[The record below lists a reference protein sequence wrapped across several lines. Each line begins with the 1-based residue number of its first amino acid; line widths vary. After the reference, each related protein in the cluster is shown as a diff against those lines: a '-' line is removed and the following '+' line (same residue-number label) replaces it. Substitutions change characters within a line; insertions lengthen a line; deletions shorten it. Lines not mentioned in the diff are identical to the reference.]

1 MPEVI
6 RAAAP
11 LIARYDLL
19 LCDIWGVVHNG
30 QSAYTEALHA
40 LEQARAAGKTVIMIS
55 NAPRPGSEVKKQL
68 ANIYKVPASCYDDI
82 IASGDVTR
90 EELKKRPGV
99 KLFHLGP
106 ERDLPNYENLDVKL
120 VSLEEA
126 ELIVCTGPFNDE
138 IETPSDYEDMF
149 EQTVKRGLLFLC
161 ANPDIVVERG
171 DKLVWCA
178 GALAQVYERF
188 GGKTLYAGKPHPAV
202 YRDVFELAARLRGKP
217 VSKSKALAIGD
228 GVKTDLKGAVLE
240 GIDCLFVAGGI
251 HSNDLGLDRGTQPD
265 AARFAEVFDEAG
277 GLPVA
282 VTHRLVW

>member
-1 MPEVI
+1 MPPI
-6 RAAAP
+6 ISAAAP
-11 LIARYDLL
+11 LLARYDLL

-30 QSAYTEALHA
+30 KTAYAEAVHA

-55 NAPRPGSEVKKQL
+55 NAPRPGTEVKKQL
-68 ANIYKVPASCYDDI
+68 LNIYKVPPSCYDDV
-82 IASGDVTR
+82 IASGDVAR
-90 EELKKRPGV
+90 EELRKRPGV

-106 ERDLPNYENLDVKL
+106 ERDLPNYDGLDVKL
-120 VSLEEA
+120 VPLEEA
-126 ELIVCTGPFNDE
+126 ELLVCTGPFNDE
-138 IETPSDYEDMF
+138 VETPGDYEEMF
-149 EQTVKRGLLFLC
+149 ERTAKRGLLFLC

-188 GGKTLYAGKPHPAV
+188 GGKTLYAGKPHAPV
-202 YRDVFELAARLRGKP
+202 YEDVFNLAAKLRGKP
-217 VSKSKALAIGD
+217 VPKARALAIGD
-228 GVKTDLKGAVLE
+228 GVKTDLKGAVNQ

-251 HSNDLGLDRGTQPD
+251 HSNDLGLDRGTVPD

>member
-11 LIARYDLL
+11 LLARYDLL

-30 QSAYTEALHA
+30 QTAYPQAVHA
-40 LEQARAAGKTVIMIS
+40 LEQARAAGKTVIMVS

-68 ANIYKVPASCYDDI
+68 LNLYKVPASCYDDI
-82 IASGDVTR
+82 VASGDVAR
-90 EELKKRPGV
+90 DELKKRPGAKV
-99 KLFHLGP
+99 FHLGP
-106 ERDLPNYENLDVKL
+106 ERDLPNYDGLDVKL
-120 VSLEEA
+120 VPLEEA
-126 ELIVCTGPFNDE
+126 DLIVCTGPFNDE
-138 IETPSDYEDMF
+138 VETPGDYEDMF
-149 EQTVKRGLLFLC
+149 EKTAKRGLLLLC

-188 GGKTLYAGKPHPAV
+188 GGKTLYAGKPHAPV
-202 YRDVFELAARLRGKP
+202 YRDVFNLAAKLRGQP
-217 VSKSKALAIGD
+217 VEKSKAIAIGD
-228 GVKTDLKGAVLE
+228 GVKTDLTGAVKE

-251 HSNDLGLDRGTQPD
+251 HANDLGLDKGREPD
-265 AARFAEVFDEAG
+265 AARFEEVFAEAKG
-277 GLPVA
+277 MPVA

>member
-30 QSAYTEALHA
+30 KAAYPEAVHA
-40 LEQARAAGKTVIMIS
+40 LEQARAEAKTVILVS
-55 NAPRPGSEVKKQL
+55 NAPRPGSEVRKQL
-68 ANIYKVPASCYDDI
+68 LDIYKVPASCYDDV

-106 ERDLPNYENLDVKL
+106 ERDLPNYDRLDVNL

-138 IETPSDYEDMF
+138 VETPSDYEDMF
-149 EQTVKRGLLFLC
+149 EQTAKRGLLFLC

-188 GGKTLYAGKPHPAV
+188 GGKTLYAGKPYPPV
-202 YRDVFELAARLRGKP
+202 YKDVFDLAAKLRGKAVP
-217 VSKSKALAIGD
+217 KSKALAIGD
-228 GVKTDLKGAVLE
+228 GVKTDLKGAVNE

-251 HSNDLGLDRGTQPD
+251 HSNDLGLDRGTVPD
-265 AARFAEVFDEAG
+265 PARFEQVFAEAD

-282 VTHRLVW
+282 VMHRLVW

>member
-1 MPEVI
+1 MPEII
-6 RAAAP
+6 RTAGS

-19 LCDIWGVVHNG
+19 LCDVWGVVHNG
-30 QSAYTEALHA
+30 QTAYPDAVRA
-40 LEQARAAGKTVIMIS
+40 LERARADGKTVIMIS
-55 NAPRPGSEVKKQL
+55 NAPRPGDVVKKQML
-68 ANIYKVPASCYDDI
+68 SYGVPGSCYDDV

-99 KLFHLGP
+99 KIFHLGP
-106 ERDLPNYENLDVKL
+106 ERDLPNYDGLNVKL

-126 ELIVCTGPFNDE
+126 EIVVCTGPFNDE
-138 IETPSDYEDMF
+138 VETPGDYEDMF
-149 EQTVKRGLLFLC
+149 RQTARRGLLFLC

-178 GALAQVYERF
+178 GALARVYERF

-202 YRDVFELAARLRGKP
+202 YRDVFELAAKLRGNP
-217 VSKSKALAIGD
+217 VTRSKALAIGD
-228 GVKTDLKGAVLE
+228 GVKTDLRGAVKE

-251 HSNDLGLDRGTQPD
+251 HSADLGLDRGTEPD
-265 AARFAEVFDEAG
+265 AARFAEVFGEAG

-282 VTHRLVW
+282 VMHRLVW

>member
-6 RAAAP
+6 RAAAK

-30 QSAYTEALHA
+30 KAAYPEAVHA

-55 NAPRPGSEVKKQL
+55 NAPRPGAVVKKQML
-68 ANIYKVPASCYDDI
+68 GYGVPVSCYDDV

-106 ERDLPNYENLDVKL
+106 ERDLPNYDHLDVKL
-120 VSLEEA
+120 VPLEEA
-126 ELIVCTGPFNDE
+126 DLLVCTGPFNDE
-138 IETPSDYEDMF
+138 IETPSDYEDML
-149 EQTVKRGLLFLC
+149 EKTAKRGLLFLC

-178 GALAQVYERF
+178 GALAQVYENF
-188 GGKTLYAGKPHPAV
+188 GGRTLYAGKPHPPV
-202 YRDVFELAARLRGKP
+202 YKDVFDLAAKLRGKP
-217 VSKSKALAIGD
+217 VEKSKALAIGD
-228 GVKTDLKGAVLE
+228 GVKTDLKGAVNE

-251 HSNDLGLDRGTQPD
+251 HASDLGLDRGREPD
-265 AARFAEVFDEAG
+265 TDRFEQVFAEAG